1 MSLGG
6 GEMGGLGGMLKG
18 GGGMQPMGLMHM
30 LTGTGAYGQ
39 KDDAPAEARQ
49 GPQNAFD
56 VSGMSDDELDV
67 LRSKLGM

>member
-1 MSLGG
+1 MA
-6 GEMGGLGGMLKG
+6 MQGLGGMMGGEG
-18 GGGMQPMGLMHM
+18 GGSMQPMGLMHM

-39 KDDAPAEARQ
+39 KDDAPAAPE